1 MIMPRS
7 MRFLMML
14 TALAL
19 VAPLLSGCESV
30 RYKPI
35 CPTLVTYSLAEQT
48 QLAQELAA
56 TPQATMTHRVVGDY
70 AGLRDQGRACQESG
84 K

>member
-1 MIMPRS
+1 MLVPRS
-7 MRFLMML
+7 IRFLMAL
-14 TALAL
+14 TTLAV

-30 RYKPI
+30 RYKTI

-48 QLAQELAA
+48 QLARELAA
-56 TPQATMTHRVVGDY
+56 SPQATMTHRVVGDY
-70 AGLRDQGRACQESG
+70 AGLRDQGRACQENG

>member
-1 MIMPRS
+1 MLMPRS
-7 MRFLMML
+7 MRFLMVL

-30 RYKPI
+30 RYKTV
-35 CPTLVTYSLAEQT
+35 CPTLVTYSLTDQT

-56 TPQATMTHRVVGDY
+56 DPQAVMTHRVVRDY
-70 AGLRDQGRACQESG
+70 VGLRDQVRACQESG